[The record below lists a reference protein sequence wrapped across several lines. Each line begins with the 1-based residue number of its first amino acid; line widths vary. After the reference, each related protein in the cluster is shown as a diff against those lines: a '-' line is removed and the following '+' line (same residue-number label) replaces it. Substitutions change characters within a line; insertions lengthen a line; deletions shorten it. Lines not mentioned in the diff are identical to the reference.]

1 MVHDAPPL
9 LWQAGALPTLSHRRL
24 TKRRCRWL
32 SKMGLLNTK
41 YNYQHINLRK
51 RHSEQFDTDCRL
63 GSGQPSKLGRCAN
76 KAPHTQEAVM
86 SDASGFRLYAEE
98 AMRGSSNAVDE
109 AEKRGLEELAV
120 IWAQA
125 ALMSDRVL
133 GSSWSPLD
141 EIAPSRVRTWS
152 PAGVSEV
159 SVYAPREE

>member
-1 MVHDAPPL
+1 
-9 LWQAGALPTLSHRRL
+9 
-24 TKRRCRWL
+24 
-32 SKMGLLNTK
+32 
-41 YNYQHINLRK
+41 
-51 RHSEQFDTDCRL
+51 
-63 GSGQPSKLGRCAN
+63 
-76 KAPHTQEAVM
+76 M

-133 GSSWSPLD
+133 GSSWSPLN
-141 EIAPSRVRTWS
+141 EIAPSRVRTLS

>member
-1 MVHDAPPL
+1 
-9 LWQAGALPTLSHRRL
+9 
-24 TKRRCRWL
+24 
-32 SKMGLLNTK
+32 MGLLNTK

-133 GSSWSPLD
+133 GSSWSPLN

-159 SVYAPREE
+159 SVHAPREE